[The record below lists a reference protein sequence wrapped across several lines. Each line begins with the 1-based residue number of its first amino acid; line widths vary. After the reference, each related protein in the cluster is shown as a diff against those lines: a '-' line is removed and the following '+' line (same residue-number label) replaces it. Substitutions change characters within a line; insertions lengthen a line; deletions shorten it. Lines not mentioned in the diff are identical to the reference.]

1 MGLTN
6 IRIDGIAIMLIMIP
20 MGMIPN
26 AAVTQVFPALP
37 IPMAK
42 VQNAQKI
49 APKATNRKNSPN
61 PILFNT
67 EMGSPFLYK

>member
-1 MGLTN
+1 
-6 IRIDGIAIMLIMIP
+6 

-67 EMGSPFLYK
+67 EIGSPFLYK